1 MAFTRE
7 LVIMTFDE
15 GDTYN
20 EKMFLLKMFQDR
32 GYILISEVKI
42 NESNSVKE
50 WILQGPSKIGKIGP
64 LPHHQVQGTKEGR
77 AKADLFN
84 FRPDIDNGK

>member
-42 NESNSVKE
+42 NETSVVKE

-64 LPHHQVQGTKEGR
+64 LPQIQGTKEGR
-77 AKADLFN
+77 AKADVFN
-84 FRPDIDNGK
+84 FRPDIEEQER